1 MFDVAPSTFA
11 ETMPRMSCLAVR
23 KEGSRENPDAAVVG
37 QICQFLVQT
46 VHRSRNRRLLGIH
59 TWLSS
64 CLDVVR
70 GLELCVAHC
79 RRFCL
84 SWR

>member
-37 QICQFLVQT
+37 QICQF
-46 VHRSRNRRLLGIH
+46 HRDPNLQKRRP
-59 TWLSS
+59 
-64 CLDVVR
+64 
-70 GLELCVAHC
+70 
-79 RRFCL
+79 
-84 SWR
+84 